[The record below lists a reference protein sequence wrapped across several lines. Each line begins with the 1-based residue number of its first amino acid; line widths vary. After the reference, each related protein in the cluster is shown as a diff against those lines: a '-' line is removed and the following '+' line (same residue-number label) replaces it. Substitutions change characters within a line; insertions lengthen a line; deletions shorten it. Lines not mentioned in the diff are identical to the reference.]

1 MHSVLDFHGD
11 LVSLQRRLLVWACV
25 SGFSVVL
32 GPRGFYIGF
41 RVYRCLGERK
51 RERER
56 ERDDGMGPLDR
67 AGDGVCPSS

>member
-41 RVYRCLGERK
+41 RVLSVPGGEK
-51 RERER
+51 ERER
-56 ERDDGMGPLDR
+56 EMTGWGRSTERGM
-67 AGDGVCPSS
+67 GVCPSS